1 MSEIEVKATHPDDA
15 VLGDTALTFDIEE
28 RAALVAVSL
37 SMARQCAQTLTIVS
51 RHLDPA
57 IYDNDP
63 FADAVKD
70 MVLNNRYARVRLL
83 IIDSRPLIST
93 GHRMLELSTRLASFI
108 EIRAP
113 SRLHK
118 RFNEAILV
126 ADNLGYV
133 HRQFSDRFEGTA
145 SFSDKRVA
153 KGLAARI
160 DEMWE
165 RGVPDTNFRRLHI

>member
-1 MSEIEVKATHPDDA
+1 MSELKLEDLDPDEA
-15 VLGDTALTFDIEE
+15 VLGETSLTIDIEH
-28 RAALVAVSL
+28 RATLAAVSL
-37 SMARQCAQTLTIVS
+37 SMGRQCAQTLTIVS
-51 RHLDPA
+51 RHLDPT

-63 FADAVKD
+63 FAEAVKD
-70 MVLNNRYARVRLL
+70 MVLSNRYARIRLFVV
-83 IIDSRPLIST
+83 DSRPLIST
-93 GHRMLELSTRLASFI
+93 GHRMLELSSRLASFI

-126 ADNLGYV
+126 ADNVGYI

-153 KGLAARI
+153 KSLAARVE
-160 DEMWE
+160 EMWA